1 MEQNEEN
8 RVEIPG
14 SFSIDPDKSLA
25 QWRFEIKTIGKK
37 HWNKYYYHFLGD
49 DISNYKIFYRSLKLY
64 GDMNVFEAI
73 LFAARQSVE
82 GDPLNYVLKIAHN
95 LWKEE
100 QKELDKEQ
108 EYDIA
113 AQAAIKESRKRN
125 QELAKKLNQVR
136 R

>member
-1 MEQNEEN
+1 MEQNEKSRTEKSD
-8 RVEIPG
+8 
-14 SFSIDPDKSLA
+14 SFSLEEEKSLA
-25 QWRFEIKTIGKK
+25 QWRFEIRTIGKK

-64 GDMNVFEAI
+64 GDMNIFEAV

-95 LWKEE
+95 LWKDE
-100 QKELDKEQ
+100 QRELDKQ
-108 EYDIA
+108 YEYD
-113 AQAAIKESRKRN
+113 AQAKMAIEESRKRN
-125 QELAKKLNQVR
+125 KELAKKINQVR

>member
-1 MEQNEEN
+1 MEQNEESP
-8 RVEIPG
+8 VAIPG

-64 GDMNVFEAI
+64 GDMNVFEAV